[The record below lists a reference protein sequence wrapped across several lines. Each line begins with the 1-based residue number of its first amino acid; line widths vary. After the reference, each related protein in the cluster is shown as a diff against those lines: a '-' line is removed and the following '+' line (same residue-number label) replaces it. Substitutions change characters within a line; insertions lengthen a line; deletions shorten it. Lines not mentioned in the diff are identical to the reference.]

1 MSRAREFFRE
11 VLSRPE
17 CTLAANIFDPL
28 SARIAHMLGYEVCVL
43 SGSVGKAANLG
54 VPDGVLSNMSDVVD
68 HCRRITRI
76 ADVSLMVDAED
87 GFGNAVNVIRT
98 VREMEAAGV
107 AGIEIEDNFVPRRFN
122 VADPGLVSTEEQV
135 GKLEAAVAARTD
147 PTTVIVARSAALGLC
162 PLDEALERVRA
173 YSQTGAEALMLTGA
187 QSREQLEAVHQA
199 TSLPLCVLSPPAD
212 ARNDQAFL
220 DSNMTPD
227 AGHMSPPADARNDQ
241 AFLDSNMSI
250 LMLGNPTF
258 AVAVK
263 AIHDSLKHLK
273 DGGALE
279 DLAGRQASPDLL
291 RQVNRADEF
300 IALQEQYV
308 RE

>member
-1 MSRAREFFRE
+1 MSRARELFRE
-11 VLSRPE
+11 VISRPH

-28 SARIAHMLGYEVCVL
+28 SARIAHMLGYEICVL
-43 SGSVGKAANLG
+43 SGSVGKVANLG
-54 VPDGVLSNMSDVVD
+54 VPDIVLSNMSDVVD

-87 GFGNAVNVIRT
+87 GFGNAVNVVRT

-107 AGIEIEDNFVPRRFN
+107 AGIEIEDNFVPRQFN

-162 PLDEALERVRA
+162 PLDEALERIRA
-173 YSQTGAEALMLTGA
+173 YSQTGAEALMLTGVS
-187 QSREQLEAVHQA
+187 SREQIEAAHQA
-199 TSLPLCVLSPPAD
+199 TPLPLCVLNPPAD

-220 DSNMTPD
+220 DAN
-227 AGHMSPPADARNDQ
+227 GVR
-241 AFLDSNMSI
+241 I

-263 AIHDSLKHLK
+263 AIHDSLKHLQN
-273 DGGALE
+273 GGAME
-279 DLAGRQASPDLL
+279 DLADRQAPPELL
-291 RQVNRADEF
+291 RQVNRTDEF
-300 IALQEQYV
+300 IGLQERYL

>member
-87 GFGNAVNVIRT
+87 GFGNAVNVVRT

-135 GKLEAAVAARTD
+135 GKLEAAVEARTD
-147 PTTVIVARSAALGLC
+147 PTTVIVAPPRSAALGLC

-220 DSNMTPD
+220 DSNM
-227 AGHMSPPADARNDQ
+227 R
-241 AFLDSNMSI
+241 I

-258 AVAVK
+258 TIAVK

-273 DGGALE
+273 DGGAIE
-279 DLAGRQASPDLL
+279 DLPGQQATPELL
-291 RQVNRADEF
+291 RQVNRTDEF
-300 IALQEQYV
+300 IALQERYV

>member
-1 MSRAREFFRE
+1 MSRARELFRE
-11 VLSRPE
+11 VISRPY

-28 SARIAHMLGYEVCVL
+28 SARIAHMLDYEVCVL

-76 ADVSLMVDAED
+76 ADVALMVDAED
-87 GFGNAVNVIRT
+87 GFGNAVNVART

-107 AGIEIEDNFVPRRFN
+107 AAIEIEDNFVPRQFN
-122 VADPGLVSTEEQV
+122 VADPGLVSAGEQV

-162 PLDEALERVRA
+162 PLDEALERIRA
-173 YSQTGAEALMLTGA
+173 YSQTGAEAVMLTGA
-187 QSREQLEAVHQA
+187 SSREQLEAVHGV
-199 TSLPLCVLSPPAD
+199 TSLPLCVLNPPAD

-220 DSNMTPD
+220 DANM
-227 AGHMSPPADARNDQ
+227 R
-241 AFLDSNMSI
+241 I
-250 LMLGNPTF
+250 LMLGNPTY
-258 AVAVK
+258 AVAVQ

-273 DGGALE
+273 DGGAMEELGNRIATPE
-279 DLAGRQASPDLL
+279 LL
-291 RQVNRADEF
+291 RQVNRTDEF
-300 IALQEQYV
+300 IALQERYL

>member
-1 MSRAREFFRE
+1 MSRARESLRE
-11 VLSRPE
+11 VLARPT

-28 SARIAHMLGYEVCVL
+28 SAGIAHMLGYEVCVL
-43 SGSVGKAANLG
+43 SGSVGKVANLG
-54 VPDGVLSNMSDVVD
+54 VPDIVLSNMSDVVD

-87 GFGNAVNVIRT
+87 GFGNAVNVVRT

-162 PLDEALERVRA
+162 PLDEALGRIRA
-173 YSQTGAEALMLTGA
+173 YSRTGAEALMLTGVS
-187 QSREQLEAVHQA
+187 SREQIEAAHQA
-199 TSLPLCVLSPPAD
+199 TSLPLCVLNPPAD
-212 ARNDQAFL
+212 ARHDQAFL
-220 DSNMTPD
+220 GANM
-227 AGHMSPPADARNDQ
+227 R
-241 AFLDSNMSI
+241 I
-250 LMLGNPTF
+250 LMLGNPTY
-258 AVAVK
+258 AVAVQ

-273 DGGALE
+273 DGGSLE
-279 DLAGRQASPDLL
+279 DLADRQAQPDLL
-291 RQVNRADEF
+291 RQVNRTDEF
-300 IALQEQYV
+300 IALQERYL